1 MAPSKKLTAK
11 QENGKGGRPS
21 KHCEAY
27 NDLAYKYCLL
37 GATNETLA
45 EYFNVAKSTIDLWIK
60 DIAAFSG
67 SVKRGRHVA
76 DAEIAH
82 SLYHRA
88 KGYSHNDTHISN
100 YQGDI
105 TETEITKHYPPDT
118 AAAFIWLKN
127 RAGWKDKS
135 EQDITLKGDL
145 ATMIEAARK
154 RTSKDNSE

>member
-1 MAPSKKLTAK
+1 MAKLTAK

-21 KHCEAY
+21 KHVEAY

-45 EYFNVAKSTIDLWIK
+45 EYFNVVKSTIDLWIK
-60 DIAAFSG
+60 DIPEFSG

-88 KGYSHNDTHISN
+88 KGYSHKDTHISN

-135 EQDITLKGDL
+135 EQDITLNGDL
-145 ATMIEAARK
+145 ATRMEKARK
-154 RTSKDNSE
+154 RAAKDPKE